1 MRMVQVSVN
10 QVIDV
15 VSVRDRLVATI
26 GAMRVPIVVSGA
38 IMTGRTVPGVL
49 PADRNGVL
57 VVMVAVVVVEMAVVE
72 VIDVVIMD
80 DGDVAAARS
89 MYMNVFAIRV
99 NLVRHIQLRFPFDG
113 NAAVRWRVPGH

>member
-26 GAMRVPIVVSGA
+26 RAMRVPIVVSGA
-38 IMTGRTVPGVL
+38 IMTGRTVSGVL

-113 NAAVRWRVPGH
+113 IGAVRWRVPGH